1 MIMISCDVDL
11 RKNPI
16 KRLYKTSK
24 THNNGSVPYFVQHI
38 LLNYC
43 AMDYK
48 MNPHK
53 CKYCYF

>member
-1 MIMISCDVDL
+1 MISCDVDL